1 MKTLPPTFLKGVNG
15 YLSTPN
21 LVLSIILAAIIGFAI
36 GNAYGQARMKL
47 IVNNLL
53 EKMTA
58 GLKNIAENVKKEDR
72 NE

>member
-1 MKTLPPTFLKGVNG
+1 M
-15 YLSTPN
+15 STVN
-21 LVLSIILAAIIGFAI
+21 LVLMIVLSAMIGFAI

-58 GLKNIAENVKKEDR
+58 GLKNIAENAKREDQK
-72 NE
+72 